1 MKRFAIVIGLLALV
15 ALACGPASK
24 STSPEISQS
33 QLKETTPQK
42 GPGQQCEP
50 GKEAWRS
57 AGAPKR
63 GGTLVRSATSIGH
76 LDNSKPMTA
85 SGPGQGIPQVY
96 QGLVEL
102 RSCYFEDLTMV
113 PALAKS
119 WQVSADGTTWTLK
132 LQDQARWHNKPPL
145 NGRAFTA
152 ADVAWTIDLQKNEGL
167 LKPYWAGVEYQ
178 ITDPMTIVLKTKE
191 ADADFLTKLGDF
203 RNMIMPKE
211 VFDQNGDYRTVAIGT
226 GPFMVKEY
234 KADQEYI
241 MEPNSSYFEKGGD
254 GKQLPY
260 FDSVKTVVLS
270 DAAAEIAALRS
281 GQVDHTKFNGVEK
294 NDADALR
301 QSNAKVRIYEQLVF
315 STISVW
321 MDATQKPFDNPQ
333 VRKAVQLAVNSEDM
347 IGRYGGAAVRSGFV
361 PAFLKDYAWPPEKL
375 QAKFA
380 QNLPEAKKLI
390 EASGFRPGD
399 DKITMKTATIFQQ
412 DAEVVAKQLEAI
424 GIKTNIVV
432 DAPNFAPVFSKGDF
446 LIAVG
451 SPGGVWFPTY
461 WTSDLFQPSSAP
473 RFLKINDAQ
482 LNSLGLAQ
490 AKEMDAAKRKQTLD
504 QIQDRLYDLMPYV
517 PMVSR
522 LYYHVASCR
531 LQNMRQVN
539 SSYNP
544 PMVKEAWIDAS
555 SC

>member
-1 MKRFAIVIGLLALV
+1 MKRFVIVIGLSMLA
-15 ALACGPASK
+15 AFACGPSSQ

-50 GKEAWRS
+50 GKEAWRN

-63 GGTLVRSATSIGH
+63 GGTLVRSVTPIGH

-119 WQVSADGTTWTLK
+119 WQVSPDGTTWTLK

-178 ITDPMTIVLKTKE
+178 VPDPMTIVLKTKE

-211 VFDQNGDYRTVAIGT
+211 VFDQNGDYRTVAVGT

-241 MEPNSSYFEKGGD
+241 LEPNPAFFEKGTD

-260 FDSVKTVVLS
+260 VESVKTVVLS
-270 DAAAEIAALRS
+270 DAAAEVAALRS

-321 MDATQKPFDNPQ
+321 MDATQKPFDSLQ
-333 VRKAVQLAVNSEDM
+333 VRKAVQLAVNPEDM

-361 PAFLKDYAWPPEKL
+361 PAFLKDYAWAPEKL
-375 QAKFA
+375 RAKFA
-380 QNLPEAKKLI
+380 QNLPEAKRLI

-432 DAPNFAPVFSKGDF
+432 DAPNFAPVFSKGDWV
-446 LIAVG
+446 LAVG

-461 WTSDLFQPSSAP
+461 WISDLFQPSSAP

-482 LNSLGLAQ
+482 LNALGLVQ
-490 AKEMDAAKRKQTLD
+490 AKEMDAAKRKLTLD
-504 QIQDRLYDLMPYV
+504 QIQDRLYELMPYV

-531 LQNMRQVN
+531 LQNMRQVV